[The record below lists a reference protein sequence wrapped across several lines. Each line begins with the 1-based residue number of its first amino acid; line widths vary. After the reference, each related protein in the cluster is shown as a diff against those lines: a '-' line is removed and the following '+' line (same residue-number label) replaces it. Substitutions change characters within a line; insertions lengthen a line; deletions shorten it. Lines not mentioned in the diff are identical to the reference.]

1 MASFV
6 QKLEQVG
13 IVRLPSKVLAHE
25 LVNGPFQQERIVEG
39 FEPNIIHLMP
49 CRLPVTRRDLI
60 DDILRHG
67 EVRVKLNISWL
78 HQVNAKG

>member
-6 QKLEQVG
+6 QELEQVE
-13 IVRLPSKVLAHE
+13 IVRLPSEVLAHE

-39 FEPNIIHLMP
+39 FEPDIIHLMP
-49 CRLPVTRRDLI
+49 RQFPVTRRDLI

-67 EVRVKLNISWL
+67 EVRVQLNASSVG
-78 HQVNAKG
+78 HTR